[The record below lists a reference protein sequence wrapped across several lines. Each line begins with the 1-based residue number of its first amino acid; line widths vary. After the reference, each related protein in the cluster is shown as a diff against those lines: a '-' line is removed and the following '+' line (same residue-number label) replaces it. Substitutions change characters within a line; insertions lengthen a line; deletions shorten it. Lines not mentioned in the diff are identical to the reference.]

1 MLPPKGFSQQ
11 CAFFKF
17 CNAQNVKTV
26 REMFDCVPAKEV
38 DDEATATGT
47 QEEVVII
54 FRAVRDD
61 IARSVSDVLERVNGR

>member
-1 MLPPKGFSQQ
+1 M
-11 CAFFKF
+11 FKF

-26 REMFDCVPAKEV
+26 REMFDCVAAKEV

-47 QEEVVII
+47 HEEVVNI

-61 IARSVSDVLERVNGR
+61 IARSVSDVLGRVNGR

>member
-1 MLPPKGFSQQ
+1 
-11 CAFFKF
+11 
-17 CNAQNVKTV
+17 
-26 REMFDCVPAKEV
+26 MFDCVPAKEV